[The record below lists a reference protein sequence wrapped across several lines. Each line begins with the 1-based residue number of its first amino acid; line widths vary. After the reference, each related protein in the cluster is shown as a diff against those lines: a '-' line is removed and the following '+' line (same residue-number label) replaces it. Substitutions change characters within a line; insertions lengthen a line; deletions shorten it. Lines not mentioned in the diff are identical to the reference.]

1 MAAAT
6 TDIAPTEINPHLVFI
21 PHKNQFKWYSDLNT
35 LRDFWIAELEEGDE
49 NNLVSV
55 NSNGNTEVLKFE
67 SVTVNFY
74 SSTKTLQVQGSQKDH
89 YVKKLRNIVENGTK
103 AQDTPI
109 ESTSNSGSAEI
120 TDPVLNLKPTSDHD
134 DRYEKF
140 EAFIKEQRDFNKKIE
155 SHIASNSIEISECTI
170 ELKDLEHKGKTQTKE
185 VKLFCENHIQA
196 VKDEIGEEVQK
207 LAKQIASL
215 SSKLSSDL
223 KTLKNKASSTEDS
236 IKHIL
241 QQVNEIKN
249 QVCISEQSLISQ
261 LQETSHQ
268 DPSPQHP
275 TVIAAESNEYT
286 YAVATSNRYETLVEE
301 NRSIAEFTPP
311 NTQPNPATTT
321 TSSPTAART
330 QPPISQPNDELA
342 FTSSSNQNH
351 VHNTN
356 ERSSKGPVLL
366 LGDSMI
372 RGIQQRKFAP
382 NRYVNKQTIA
392 GGTREMRQYINHM
405 QERNDY
411 DYIVIHSGT
420 NDVGNLTANEIR
432 INMENCLIKLKQRWP
447 NSMIAISGLTYVP
460 RENSKN
466 QLIDEI
472 NYHYESICTELGVTF
487 IDNKRV
493 TCDNYGNLIEQV
505 FYDDV
510 HLNNKIGTKK
520 LVTNIKYHLGLK
532 GRNLERLPRN
542 RRGFARVPNGLQ
554 REQPYNERQRRNYH
568 NNQPL
573 QALNL
578 IAEYR
583 RDSEMMMR

>member
-6 TDIAPTEINPHLVFI
+6 DIAPPAINPHLVFI
-21 PHKNQFKWYSDLNT
+21 PQKNQFKWNSDLNT
-35 LRDFWIAELEEGDE
+35 LRDFWIDELEGGDE

-55 NSNGNTEVLKFE
+55 NSNGSTEVLKFE

-89 YVKKLRNIVENGTK
+89 YVKKLRNIAENGTK
-103 AQDTPI
+103 SQDTLI
-109 ESTSNSGSAEI
+109 ELTYNSGSDKI
-120 TDPVLNLKPTSDHD
+120 TEPVLNLKSTSDHD

-140 EAFIKEQRDFNKKIE
+140 EAFIKEQRDLNKKIE
-155 SHIASNSIEISECTI
+155 SHISANSIEISECTI
-170 ELKDLEHKGKTQTKE
+170 ELKDLEQKCKNQAKE
-185 VKLFCENHIQA
+185 VKLACENHIQA

-207 LAKQIASL
+207 LATQIANL

-223 KTLKNKASSTEDS
+223 KTLKTKASSTEDS

-241 QQVNEIKN
+241 QQLNEIKN
-249 QVCISEQSLISQ
+249 QVCISEQSLIAQ

-268 DPSPQHP
+268 DSSPQLS
-275 TVIAAESNEYT
+275 TVIADSNEYT

-301 NRSIAEFTPP
+301 NRSIVESNPP
-311 NTQPNPATTT
+311 STQPNPSSAT
-321 TSSPTAART
+321 TSSPSAART
-330 QPPISQPNDELA
+330 QPPSSQPDDQLA

-351 VHNTN
+351 VCNPN
-356 ERSSKGPVLL
+356 ERLSKGPVLL
-366 LGDSMI
+366 LGDSII

-382 NRYVNKQTIA
+382 NRYVNKQIIA
-392 GGTREMRQYINHM
+392 GGTREIRQFINHM

-411 DYIVIHSGT
+411 DYIVIHSGI
-420 NDVGNLTANEIR
+420 NDVGKLTANEIR
-432 INMENCLIKLKQRWP
+432 TNMESCIVNLKHRWP
-447 NSMIAISGLTYVP
+447 NSTIAISGVTYVP
-460 RENSKN
+460 RDNSKN

-472 NYHYESICTELGVTF
+472 NCKYESICTDLDVTF

-520 LVTNIKYHLGLK
+520 LVTNIKHHLGLR
-532 GRNLERLPRN
+532 GRNLESLPRN
-542 RRGFARVPNGLQ
+542 RRGLARVPVGPQ
-554 REQPYNERQRRNYH
+554 REQPYNERRRRTYH

-578 IAEYR
+578 IAEYLR
-583 RDSEMMMR
+583 ESEMLMMR

>member
-1 MAAAT
+1 M
-6 TDIAPTEINPHLVFI
+6 
-21 PHKNQFKWYSDLNT
+21 
-35 LRDFWIAELEEGDE
+35 
-49 NNLVSV
+49 
-55 NSNGNTEVLKFE
+55 
-67 SVTVNFY
+67 
-74 SSTKTLQVQGSQKDH
+74 
-89 YVKKLRNIVENGTK
+89 
-103 AQDTPI
+103 
-109 ESTSNSGSAEI
+109 
-120 TDPVLNLKPTSDHD
+120 
-134 DRYEKF
+134 
-140 EAFIKEQRDFNKKIE
+140 
-155 SHIASNSIEISECTI
+155 SIR
-170 ELKDLEHKGKTQTKE
+170 TQ
-185 VKLFCENHIQA
+185 
-196 VKDEIGEEVQK
+196 
-207 LAKQIASL
+207 
-215 SSKLSSDL
+215 
-223 KTLKNKASSTEDS
+223 
-236 IKHIL
+236 
-241 QQVNEIKN
+241 
-249 QVCISEQSLISQ
+249 
-261 LQETSHQ
+261 
-268 DPSPQHP
+268 
-275 TVIAAESNEYT
+275 YT
-286 YAVATSNRYETLVEE
+286 TSNRYETLVEE

-447 NSMIAISGLTYVP
+447 NSTIAISGLTYVP
-460 RENSKN
+460 RDNSKN

-472 NYHYESICTELGVTF
+472 NYHYESICTEVGVTF
-487 IDNKRV
+487 IDSKRV

-520 LVTNIKYHLGLK
+520 LVTNIKYHLRLK

-542 RRGFARVPNGLQ
+542 RRGFARVPKGLQ

-578 IAEYR
+578 IAEYL